1 MPISANQVD
10 AIVKAYNKQ
19 YKTKFNFDNGV
30 ESSQQD
36 RYVDIVTLSKYE
48 DVRVDVEKKM
58 TSNFIDILK
67 SITK

>member
-1 MPISANQVD
+1 MTISANQVD
-10 AIVKAYNKQ
+10 GVIKAYNKQ
-19 YKTKFNFDNGV
+19 YKTRSSFENGT
-30 ESSQQD
+30 SSQRD
-36 RYVDIVTLSKYE
+36 RYADIVSLSKYE

>member
-19 YKTKFNFDNGV
+19 YKSKFNFDNGA